1 MNVQKKW
8 NIRSRL
14 LVFVI
19 PFTPVPISWRAWR
32 SRPNIRMNTCGQDVR
47 HSSFIGL
54 PACRHNCKILSTTIG
69 MDSCWHTFTN
79 LTDRGV
85 GADVFWSVGRLL
97 ILAVTRDKA
106 LNSLDPRIS
115 MHADK
120 GRNPTHYSRLFL
132 HLPFLF
138 FFFNSGNQSICYLY
152 VYLYLLCLRRTFFWS
167 FVFKSDL
174 YRAVEVTLTV

>member
-1 MNVQKKW
+1 MN
-8 NIRSRL
+8 N
-14 LVFVI
+14 
-19 PFTPVPISWRAWR
+19 
-32 SRPNIRMNTCGQDVR
+32 CGQNVR
-47 HSSFIGL
+47 HSSSTGL
-54 PACRHNCKILSTTIG
+54 LACWDYYKGWRITISI
-69 MDSCWHTFTN
+69 DSCWHTFTS

-85 GADVFWSVGRLL
+85 GVDVFWSVGDLL

-152 VYLYLLCLRRTFFWS
+152 VYLYLLCLRRFF
-167 FVFKSDL
+167 VDVL
-174 YRAVEVTLTV
+174 YSKATYKGRLE